1 MGSIWL
7 VLRAGFRSGWRG
19 WLALALLLGVMSGV
33 VLAAAAGAGRTDTA
47 YSRLLAWGHAS
58 HLRIAPSYSSGSEK
72 YYRALGRLP
81 QVAAMS
87 TGALLNFAVPG
98 RYQEAGQTGVYASPD
113 GRLGL
118 SVDRVKVLAGC
129 LILQIRGPS

>member
-1 MGSIWL
+1 MGSVWL
-7 VLRAGFRSGWRG
+7 VLRAGFRSGWRS

-33 VLAAAAGAGRTDTA
+33 VLAAAAGARRTDTA

-58 HLRIAPSYSSGSEK
+58 HLLIAPAKGSGSGG

-87 TGALLNFAVPG
+87 TGTLLNFAVPG
-98 RYQEAGQTGVYASPD
+98 RYQEAGQIGVFASPD
-113 GRLGL
+113 G
-118 SVDRVKVLAGC
+118 
-129 LILQIRGPS
+129 